1 MEAAEEEVT
10 VRLAAAKDISMDAA
24 EVAVISELDG
34 IFAFKKEQRT
44 APNAFLLGKNM
55 FLFYSQLLLGRV

>member
-1 MEAAEEEVT
+1 MH
-10 VRLAAAKDISMDAA
+10 LAAARDISMDAA

-44 APNAFLLGKNM
+44 ASNAFLLG
-55 FLFYSQLLLGRV
+55 